1 MKKRMIAVVSAL
13 LLAFS
18 VLPISLGNNQPTAKA
33 AEDRANIL
41 KVCNWEDYIDE
52 SLLEDFKVYYKE
64 KTGKEVHVEYS
75 KFDTNETL
83 LTKIETAKEDYDV
96 VCPSEYAIQKLYEKN
111 LLLPIPKA
119 QMENF
124 NNVSP
129 YARQQFEI
137 LAPGDGE
144 NVYAIGYCWGTLGVL
159 YNKEKVEEVTGGT
172 PFGWDVLWNPEFSN
186 KILMKDSVRDSV
198 VAAAIYAHREEL
210 ASITD
215 PEEYNARLFEIIN
228 PVTEKDMLPVQDAL
242 ISQKT
247 DVGVFYE
254 VDDGKGDM
262 VIGTYY
268 LNLAWSGDAWWAIDE
283 AAAGGVTLD
292 YAVPT
297 EGGNVWFDG
306 WCIPKYAKNVDAA
319 IAFMDF
325 LNSGDAAIRNMDA
338 TGYISVVATPETL
351 EYHMGLGEDYPE
363 YAQTMDVSYF
373 FTEGN
378 YEINGEAVDTS
389 AVTVNR
395 VMLADKSDIDRCA
408 IMNNFK
414 DYKAAMNMWNTV
426 KGDTLSPLAMALI
439 LGAIFGIIAG
449 AIAYRLV
456 KDKRQKA
463 RRRAVKERQAKEMQ
477 FERAEKL
484 KEREEK
490 LMKAET
496 VAREKGTV
504 KQVETQTESTPNPQE

>member
-1 MKKRMIAVVSAL
+1 MKKRIIAVFTAL
-13 LLAFS
+13 LIA
-18 VLPISLGNNQPTAKA
+18 VSLFPFTVKKPEAKA
-33 AEDRANIL
+33 AEDRKNVL

-52 SLLEDFKVYYKE
+52 SLLEEFEAYYRE
-64 KTGKEVHVEYS
+64 KTGNENFTVDYTT
-75 KFDTNETL
+75 FDTNETL

-96 VCPSEYAIQKLYEKN
+96 VCPSEYAIQRLYERD
-111 LLLPIPKA
+111 LLKQIDKSK
-119 QMENF
+119 MGNF
-124 NNVSP
+124 ENVSP
-129 YARQQFEI
+129 YARKQFEI
-137 LAPGDGE
+137 LTE
-144 NVYAIGYCWGTLGVL
+144 ETEEYVYAIGYCWGTLGVL
-159 YNKEKVEEVTGGT
+159 YNKDHVEAVTGGE
-172 PFGWDVLWNPEFSN
+172 PLSWEIMWEEAFSN

-210 ASITD
+210 SAITD
-215 PEEYNARLFEIIN
+215 PEAYNTRLFEIIN
-228 PVTEKDMLPVQDAL
+228 PKTEEEMVPIQDAL
-242 ISQKT
+242 LSQKT

-262 VIGTYY
+262 VIGTYS

-283 AAAGGVTLD
+283 ASAGGVTLD
-292 YAVPT
+292 YTVPT

-306 WCIPKYAKNVDAA
+306 WCIPKYAENEDAA
-319 IAFMDF
+319 IAFMDY

-351 EYHMGLGEDYPE
+351 EYHMGLGEEYPE
-363 YAQTMDVSYF
+363 YAKEMDVSYF

-378 YEINGEAVDTS
+378 YEINGETVDVT

-395 VMLADKSDIDRCA
+395 IMLADSSTIARCA
-408 IMNNFK
+408 VMNDFEDN
-414 DYKAAMNMWNTV
+414 KAAMNLWNAV

-449 AIAYRLV
+449 AIAYRIV

-477 FERAEKL
+477 LERAEKL

-490 LMKAET
+490 LIKAET
-496 VAREKGTV
+496 VAREKTAI
-504 KQVETQTESTPNPQE
+504 KQTETKKEDA